1 MVGWQVSAQVR
12 QLGRFALLADERPPT
27 VRITSPPSGS
37 VTEDPRPLL
46 TARVLDGGSGIGREE
61 DVIMALNGK
70 RLISVYDPEAD
81 RVEFQVEEDLAPGE
95 YRLDVT
101 GRDRCGNETRTS
113 SSFRVR

>member
-1 MVGWQVSAQVR
+1 MA
-12 QLGRFALLADERPPT
+12 LGRCPAVSVIKTCGDFQMAWRGLWERAGFA
-27 VRITSPPSGS
+27 
-37 VTEDPRPLL
+37 
-46 TARVLDGGSGIGREE
+46 
-61 DVIMALNGK
+61 MALNGK

-95 YRLDVT
+95 YRLDVP

>member
-1 MVGWQVSAQVR
+1 
-12 QLGRFALLADERPPT
+12 
-27 VRITSPPSGS
+27 
-37 VTEDPRPLL
+37 
-46 TARVLDGGSGIGREE
+46 
-61 DVIMALNGK
+61 MALNGK